1 LTLDIPLTL
10 LLLAVNAGAPEPPRK
25 VEVTGAMV
33 EMYVPT
39 RQRIVEATIVFYRQ
53 LKDEDARRR
62 AAGQKVTTAQ
72 LDELKKR
79 GKAHDDAMKNLERDS
94 GLSADA
100 WKATGRLCE
109 EVGSERAAW
118 RLAGGDE
125 GIARTESS
133 MKAKLAG
140 LSEAQRAQV
149 LDQMTGGL
157 RRAKNAEKSRKIWG
171 DALVD
176 QVIRVAEPLERQ
188 KLELQKLAASS

>member
-25 VEVTGAMV
+25 VEVTVAMV
-33 EMYVPT
+33 GMYVPT
-39 RQRIVEATIVFYRQ
+39 RQRIVEASIAFYRK
-53 LKDEDARRR
+53 LKDEDAHRR

-72 LDELKKR
+72 LDELQKR

-118 RLAGGDE
+118 RMA
-125 GIARTESS
+125 
-133 MKAKLAG
+133 
-140 LSEAQRAQV
+140 
-149 LDQMTGGL
+149 GGL

-176 QVIRVAEPLERQ
+176 QVIKVAEPLERQ